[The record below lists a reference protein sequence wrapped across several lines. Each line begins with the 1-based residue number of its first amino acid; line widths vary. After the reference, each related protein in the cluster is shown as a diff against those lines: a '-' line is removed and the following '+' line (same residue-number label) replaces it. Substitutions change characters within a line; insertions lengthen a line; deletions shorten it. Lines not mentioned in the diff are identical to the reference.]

1 MPRYRNSRTGV
12 IVLVSDEQAETLG
25 KGYVPAD
32 SVEPSNELALFDPSD
47 HKVDEVIEYLAGLD
61 DSEDGEAEAE
71 RVLEAERN
79 GKDRKSIL
87 DSFEAPS
94 VTENQ

>member
-1 MPRYRNSRTGV
+1 MPRYRNARTGV
-12 IVLVSDEQAETLG
+12 IVLVSEEQAKALG
-25 KGYVPAD
+25 KGYVPAESLEQAND
-32 SVEPSNELALFDPSD
+32 PAIFDPSD

-94 VTENQ
+94 GTENQ